1 MYIKTDLTYSDTELT
16 HLNACNADIESQWIV
31 IKLHQTR
38 PIIICNMYRPPSG
51 NVTNALSTLSDAINT
66 LTHPHEIYL
75 IGDFNINYKDHMS
88 DNYKKIK
95 FFERSNTLKQIITV
109 PTRYSTTRN
118 SLLDIILTN
127 STNYA
132 YCGNVSLDL
141 NDHLPIYINR
151 KKPKTNKTM
160 VPLKVDLTEITTRV
174 YVLKC

>member
-16 HLNACNADIESQWIV
+16 HLNASNADIESQWIV

-66 LTHPHEIYL
+66 LTHPQDIYL
-75 IGDFNINYKDHMS
+75 IGDFNIDYKHHMS
-88 DNYKKIK
+88 DNFKKIK

-118 SLLDIILTN
+118 SLLDLILTN

-132 YCGNVSLDL
+132 YWVLGQNPTGQK
-141 NDHLPIYINR
+141 PIGQYPSGQNPRRTKTQGDKIPWGQ
-151 KKPKTNKTM
+151 KPRGTISK
-160 VPLKVDLTEITTRV
+160 
-174 YVLKC
+174 